1 MPPSFWAVAL
11 CCLKRPPRDEA
22 SGRGDET
29 PGKAT
34 LSKKGIRVS
43 HAGFTVP
50 GETEFVKAVSAAS
63 ALRRKL
69 SAESSQEQST
79 ESGDEGSAARIDSLT
94 QQNVALKQR
103 LTELNQV
110 GFAFRGQMVQ
120 QTKNQIATNDR
131 EIARLQ
137 QAQKQSAK
145 SAEGTRKDAKSGREA
160 YHKQVSDARALG
172 DQLIAEYSTL
182 NHDKEVAAAIKEYNQ
197 AAHVSHKLR
206 RRTVLTQRCG
216 GSRRLSRRSS
226 PAKCLFGRR
235 IGATMRRRRSTA
247 SHRAKC
253 RWTPRWRRS
262 CCRTGRPSMPAS
274 MSTPL
279 PR

>member
-1 MPPSFWAVAL
+1 MRKKFLAAVCAAL
-11 CCLKRPPRDEA
+11 VLGGCLVLPQAAPARDEA
-22 SGRGDET
+22 SARGDET

-79 ESGDEGSAARIDSLT
+79 ESGDEGSAVRIDSLT

-120 QTKNQIATNDR
+120 QTKNQIAANDR

-137 QAQKQSAK
+137 QAQKRSAK

-160 YHKQVSDARALG
+160 YHKQVSDARAG
-172 DQLIAEYSTL
+172 
-182 NHDKEVAAAIKEYNQ
+182 
-197 AAHVSHKLR
+197 
-206 RRTVLTQRCG
+206 
-216 GSRRLSRRSS
+216 RSVD
-226 PAKCLFGRR
+226 RR
-235 IGATMRRRRSTA
+235 IFHIEPRQGGCRRHQGVQPGS
-247 SHRAKC
+247 
-253 RWTPRWRRS
+253 PR
-262 CCRTGRPSMPAS
+262 
-274 MSTPL
+274 L
-279 PR
+279 P